1 MLKPL
6 CGQWLLLSILVK
18 LWVNKLLYIG
28 IRYVCRLVTLNFP
41 LVEGETNGGIPR
53 EQPFS
58 VPDFHGNLIP
68 RWAIETWPFGSSGM
82 AAIWWGAP
90 DVNHTTKRDFFLYL
104 WRIHLLLKFFLNCF
118 FFFFLSFFCFKDGT
132 SVFFRTFYRKS
143 GLFQA
148 AFGSDAGILVFFCSA
163 PRSWDGPVGHT
174 CPVHTV
180 THGSGLRSR
189 NCHWQG
195 WLYQEVMW
203 NLREPASFC
212 KVTRVPRWPRNL
224 GQGAYDLSV
233 VCIDWKLI
241 T

>member
-1 MLKPL
+1 METLFLGGLLKPGRSGAL
-6 CGQWLLLSILVK
+6 EWLRFDGVLLMWIIQLNVTFFSTCEG
-18 LWVNKLLYIG
+18 YI
-28 IRYVCRLVTLNFP
+28 CCWS
-41 LVEGETNGGIPR
+41 
-53 EQPFS
+53 FS
-58 VPDFHGNLIP
+58 WIV
-68 RWAIETWPFGSSGM
+68 
-82 AAIWWGAP
+82 
-90 DVNHTTKRDFFLYL
+90 
-104 WRIHLLLKFFLNCF
+104 F

>member
-1 MLKPL
+1 MEEYLGNSHFRCLIFMETLFLGGLLKPGRSGAL
-6 CGQWLLLSILVK
+6 EWLRFDGVLLMWIIQLNVTFFSTCQG
-18 LWVNKLLYIG
+18 YI
-28 IRYVCRLVTLNFP
+28 CCWS
-41 LVEGETNGGIPR
+41 
-53 EQPFS
+53 FS
-58 VPDFHGNLIP
+58 WIV
-68 RWAIETWPFGSSGM
+68 
-82 AAIWWGAP
+82 
-90 DVNHTTKRDFFLYL
+90 
-104 WRIHLLLKFFLNCF
+104 
-118 FFFFLSFFCFKDGT
+118 FFFLSFFCFKDGT

>member
-1 MLKPL
+1 MKDTFVVEVFLE
-6 CGQWLLLSILVK
+6 LL
-18 LWVNKLLYIG
+18 
-28 IRYVCRLVTLNFP
+28 
-41 LVEGETNGGIPR
+41 
-53 EQPFS
+53 
-58 VPDFHGNLIP
+58 
-68 RWAIETWPFGSSGM
+68 
-82 AAIWWGAP
+82 
-90 DVNHTTKRDFFLYL
+90 
-104 WRIHLLLKFFLNCF
+104 

-195 WLYQEVMW
+195 
-203 NLREPASFC
+203 
-212 KVTRVPRWPRNL
+212 
-224 GQGAYDLSV
+224 
-233 VCIDWKLI
+233 
-241 T
+241 